1 MRRRFII
8 DLAPAAAQG
17 PVPLAKVPEKLAAFD
32 ELPLPQLISQLE
44 RYAKRT
50 FTPQQR
56 GAWDSYLTSETDQL
70 AGLKRQLKDETAELN
85 ERVYMLYGLSEEQ
98 TRWIESYS

>member
-8 DLAPAAAQG
+8 DLAAAATQV

-32 ELPLPQLISQLE
+32 ELPLPELISQLE
-44 RYAKRT
+44 RDAKRT

-56 GAWDSYLTSETDQL
+56 GEWDSYLTSETNQL
-70 AGLKRQLKDETAELN
+70 AGVKRQLKDETQELKLA
-85 ERVYMLYGLSEEQ
+85 RL
-98 TRWIESYS
+98 